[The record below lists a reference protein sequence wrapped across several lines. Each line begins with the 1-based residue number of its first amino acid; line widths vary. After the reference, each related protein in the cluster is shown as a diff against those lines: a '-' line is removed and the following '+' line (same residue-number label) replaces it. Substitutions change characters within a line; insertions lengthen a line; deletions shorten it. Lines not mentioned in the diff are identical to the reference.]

1 MIISIGGG
9 LRKAP
14 SAAGSAAANG
24 FVLISHS
31 PGFMKKRV
39 ISM

>member
-1 MIISIGGG
+1 MITAMGGV
-9 LRKAP
+9 LRKSP
-14 SAAGSAAANG
+14 LAAGSAAANG
-24 FVLISHS
+24 SILISHS